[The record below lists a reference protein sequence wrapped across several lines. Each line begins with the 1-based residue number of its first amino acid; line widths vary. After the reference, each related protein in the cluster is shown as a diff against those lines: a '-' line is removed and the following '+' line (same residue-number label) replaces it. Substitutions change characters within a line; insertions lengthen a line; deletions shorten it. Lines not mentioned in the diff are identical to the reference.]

1 VRKPVLFV
9 AVVAALAAGLVAAT
23 PASGSDVSEAR
34 EAAEEAAQELSD
46 AQAHLGEL
54 EQDIAEVQHRHD
66 VAEAE
71 MAEIRGQVETLAVD
85 RYLNAGNDPVVL
97 PDQGDDV
104 NEQLLGNALARFI
117 TQGDADVLDEYVALR
132 DDLDASATEL
142 DILLAEQEDAVAEL
156 EQRNEELQ
164 EEVARLEE
172 LERQRIEAERRRI
185 EEERQA
191 LEAAQ
196 ELADAQAAAV
206 PSGAGGGGAAPPPPS
221 GGFVCPVPG
230 STFVDSWGAPRS
242 GGRSHQGVDMMASE
256 GTPIYASVSGTVEHR
271 SVSLGGLS
279 YYLYGSDGNTYF
291 GTHLSG
297 YAAGGQVAAGTV
309 IGYVGSTGNAGGT
322 PHLHFEYH
330 PGGGSPAN
338 PYPLVASAC

>member
-1 VRKPVLFV
+1 VRKGLLFV

-34 EAAEEAAQELSD
+34 EAAEEAARELE
-46 AQAHLGEL
+46 AARGRLGGL

-71 MAEIRGQVETLAVD
+71 MAEIRDQVETVAVD
-85 RYLNAGNDPVVL
+85 RYLNAGNETVVL
-97 PDQGDDV
+97 PEDEGDL
-104 NEQLLGNALARFI
+104 NEQLLGNALARYV
-117 TQGDADVLDEYVALR
+117 TQGDVDVLDEYIALR
-132 DDLDASATEL
+132 DDLDASAAEL
-142 DILLAEQEDAVAEL
+142 DALLAEQEDAVAEL
-156 EQRNEELQ
+156 ERRSEELQ

-172 LERQRIEAERRRI
+172 LERQRIEEERRRI
-185 EEERQA
+185 EEERRA

-196 ELADAQAAAV
+196 ELADAQPVAPTATE
-206 PSGAGGGGAAPPPPS
+206 GGGGGAAPPPS
-221 GGFVCPVPG
+221 GDFVCPVPG
-230 STFVDSWGAPRS
+230 STFIDSWGAPRS

-279 YYLYGSDGNTYF
+279 YYLYGNDGHTYF

-309 IGYVGSTGNAGGT
+309 IGYVGSTGNAGT

-330 PGGGSPAN
+330 PGGGGPVN